1 MSGTEHETERP
12 TLNAI
17 RANRR
22 TFLTGAGLAIA
33 SGFAANLPSR
43 AHAITAPSSASRRYP
58 FTLGIA
64 SGDPTPDGVVI
75 WTRLAPSPYE
85 IGGGL
90 DGRAHPVQWQVA
102 TDSSFAQVLRE
113 GTARAHPEYSHSV
126 HVDVGGLQAGRDYY
140 YRFRSGTHLSE
151 TGRTRTAPQLGA
163 HLTGLNLVVASCQSL
178 GGGFYHAWKDAATD
192 PADAVLFL
200 GDYIYEYAVDATS
213 VRWPYTPPLPDDF
226 QRQTDTLDRYRQ
238 QYSLHKS
245 DPDLIEAHRLS
256 PWIVTWD
263 DHEVVNDYDSTD
275 EQLMTRRA
283 NAYRA
288 YWEHMPLRLSQLP
301 SGPDARLYRRLTYG
315 NLAQFNVLDTRQ
327 YRSPSLPGS
336 RTLDTPERR
345 DPSRT
350 MLGTAQEAWLLDGLS
365 ASSARWNVLANSVL
379 FGRLDS
385 DPSDGQSYS
394 TGGWDGYQASQQ
406 KIIQHVTDQTVDNFV
421 VLTGDVHRN
430 YDLDILADYDTPG
443 SATVGVEFAGT
454 SISSGRDG
462 QDSDAGVQDR
472 YAANPHLK
480 FANLQRGYL
489 RCRVDHESWTTELRV
504 LDRVS
509 TPEYSVSTR
518 KTLMTEAGNPGLVEV

>member
-1 MSGTEHETERP
+1 MSGPEHETERP

-151 TGRTRTAPQLGA
+151 TGRTRTAPPLGA

-275 EQLMTRRA
+275 EQLMTR
-283 NAYRA
+283 
-288 YWEHMPLRLSQLP
+288 
-301 SGPDARLYRRLTYG
+301 
-315 NLAQFNVLDTRQ
+315 
-327 YRSPSLPGS
+327 
-336 RTLDTPERR
+336 
-345 DPSRT
+345 
-350 MLGTAQEAWLLDGLS
+350 
-365 ASSARWNVLANSVL
+365 
-379 FGRLDS
+379 
-385 DPSDGQSYS
+385 
-394 TGGWDGYQASQQ
+394 QA
-406 KIIQHVTDQTVDNFV
+406 VDNFV

-509 TPEYSVSTR
+509 TPDYWSPPAR
-518 KTLMTEAGNPGLVEV
+518 P